1 MAAPVLIVAGDQ
13 ADIYGMSVLS
23 TSVAVAG
30 ASSLGTA
37 NLSGTS
43 ARVAEAQQ
51 SALQQAQ
58 TDFARGLNTNDSV
71 TLSHTAQRY
80 VSRGEG
86 KKTDSSKQSGESGG
100 RLSNKEKSA
109 SGDGPKAKLNVVA

>member
-1 MAAPVLIVAGDQ
+1 
-13 ADIYGMSVLS
+13 MSVLA

-51 SALQQAQ
+51 SALQQVQ
-58 TDFARGLNTNDSV
+58 SDFARGLNGADSV
-71 TLSHTAQRY
+71 SLSHQAQRY

-86 KKTDSSKQSGESGG
+86 KRTDSAKPGSEDGG
-100 RLSNKEKSA
+100 RLSGKEKSN
-109 SGDGPKAKLNVVA
+109 SGDGAKTKLNVVA